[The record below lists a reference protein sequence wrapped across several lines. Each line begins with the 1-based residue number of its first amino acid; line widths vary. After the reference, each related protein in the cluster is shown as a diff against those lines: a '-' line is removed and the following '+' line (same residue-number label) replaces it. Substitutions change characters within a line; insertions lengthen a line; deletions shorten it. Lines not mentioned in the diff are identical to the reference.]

1 MIMIWF
7 EVTRNIISYKKHLR
21 NGLLYS
27 AKVITVEMN
36 NCCEEGLAIFVTRLV
51 LEMVVWVVF
60 KELLD
65 FSMTGLNK
73 LIICVSQSL
82 MFKLKIIRQMIN
94 NYMNF

>member
-1 MIMIWF
+1 MIMNWF
-7 EVTRNIISYKKHLR
+7 EVTPNIISYKKLLI

-36 NCCEEGLAIFVTRLV
+36 YCCEEGFTIFVTRLV
-51 LEMVVWVVF
+51 FEMIVWVVF

-73 LIICVSQSL
+73 LIICISQSL
-82 MFKLKIIRQMIN
+82 MFKLKIV
-94 NYMNF
+94 